1 MPREPG
7 RLQGSWTLGG
17 QGLNCVV
24 QVALL
29 VCHLWRSIYDM
40 QCCSL
45 NNPIGVWSPTHDR
58 LERMIKS
65 LLRVWC
71 PIGLLSE
78 QCHMSYRRRITMGH
92 QTVPTTYVPDHPRM
106 WHHSLHIPIG
116 HQTKNSEFISLP
128 KRALVGDQTP
138 IGLLRARH
146 CMSFVLRHRCQ
157 ANKAT

>member
-1 MPREPG
+1 MRGP
-7 RLQGSWTLGG
+7 SNATS
-17 QGLNCVV
+17 NCPS
-24 QVALL
+24 QV
-29 VCHLWRSIYDM
+29 
-40 QCCSL
+40 CSC
-45 NNPIGVWSPTHDR
+45 WA
-58 LERMIKS
+58 
-65 LLRVWC
+65 WC

-128 KRALVGDQTP
+128 KRTLVGDQTP
-138 IGLLRARH
+138 IGLLSARH

-157 ANKAT
+157 ANKATRTTQLSPWLPRVHDPPSVPGSLSTPGRAPQ